1 MGEGE
6 PPAFQRA
13 VGEGDSSDILMA
25 GLEIILLLLLP
36 LAAASGW
43 YVARR
48 RERYGQE
55 GRTLSADY
63 LRGLNHLVNEDAD
76 KAIEVFVK
84 LLEVDNETAEVHL
97 ALGNLF
103 RRQGEVDRALRIH
116 QNLVARPNL
125 KTQHRNQACYELAQD
140 YLRAGVLDRAESLF
154 TGLAEQGIFQE
165 RALAGL
171 VSIYEQ
177 GRDWAQA
184 IDTTRKLES
193 VVGHSLRPVIAHYL
207 CELAEVERRRR
218 NTAKA
223 QDYLKQAL
231 AEHRDC
237 VRASLL
243 QGAAL
248 EAAGEPVQA
257 IEAYQ
262 RVTRQAIGF
271 ATEILE
277 PLERCYAAAQ
287 DLEGWR
293 RFLQSLSE
301 RFDGI
306 APAIA
311 MARLMVR
318 EGREQAAIEYLSAT
332 LKQRPNWLGFHT
344 LLGLVYPQT
353 QGEPTGALEGLKSS
367 LKRMIEVCARYRCG
381 HCGFDGRNLH
391 WQCPRCKHWNT
402 LTPLPDLVM
411 STPEPLLPIAAK
423 RKPQAA

>member
-1 MGEGE
+1 
-6 PPAFQRA
+6 
-13 VGEGDSSDILMA
+13 MA
-25 GLEIILLLLLP
+25 GVEIILLLLLP

-48 RERYGQE
+48 RERFGE
-55 GRTLSADY
+55 GSRTLSADY

-177 GRDWAQA
+177 GRDWHQA

-207 CELAEVERRRR
+207 CELAEIERRRR
-218 NTAKA
+218 NSTKA
-223 QDYLKQAL
+223 QEYLKQAL
-231 AEHRDC
+231 AEHKDC

-243 QGAAL
+243 QGSLL
-248 EAAGEPVQA
+248 EAAGDYGQA

-262 RVTRQAIGF
+262 RVPRQDLELAGE
-271 ATEILE
+271 ALE
-277 PLERCYAAAQ
+277 PLERCYAAGQ

-293 RFLQSLSE
+293 QFLESLIQ

-306 APAIA
+306 APRIA
-311 MARLMVR
+311 MARLLVR
-318 EGREQAAIEYLSAT
+318 EGKEPAAIEYLSMA

-344 LLGLVYPQT
+344 LLGLVYPQA
-353 QGEPTGALEGLKSS
+353 QAEPTGALEGLKAS
-367 LKRMIEVCARYRCG
+367 LKRMIELGARYRCG

-391 WQCPRCKHWNT
+391 WQCPRCKQWNT
-402 LTPLPDLVM
+402 LAPLPDLAM
-411 STPEPLLPIAAK
+411 STPEPLPRLSATLKQIKA
-423 RKPQAA
+423 

>member
-1 MGEGE
+1 
-6 PPAFQRA
+6 
-13 VGEGDSSDILMA
+13 MA
-25 GLEIILLLLLP
+25 GFDFLLLLLLP

-48 RERYGQE
+48 RPSQGEDS
-55 GRTLSADY
+55 RTLSADY

-171 VSIYEQ
+171 ISIYEQ
-177 GRDWAQA
+177 GRDWHQA

-193 VVGHSLRPVIAHYL
+193 VVGHSLRPVIAHYQ

-218 NTAKA
+218 NTARA

-237 VRASLL
+237 VRANLL

-248 EAAGEPVQA
+248 EAAGDHAQA

-262 RVTRQAIGF
+262 RVTRQDLNF
-271 ATEILE
+271 ASEILE
-277 PLERCYAAAQ
+277 PLERCYAARQ

-293 RFLQSLSE
+293 HFLESLIE

-306 APAIA
+306 APCIA
-311 MARLMVR
+311 MARLLVR
-318 EGREQAAIEYLSAT
+318 EGREPAAIEYLSAA
-332 LKQRPNWLGFHT
+332 LKRRPNWLGFHT
-344 LLGLVYPQT
+344 LLGLVYPQPQT
-353 QGEPTGALEGLKSS
+353 EPTGALEGLKAS
-367 LKRMIEVCARYRCG
+367 LKRMIDVSSRYRCG
-381 HCGFDGRNLH
+381 NCGFDGRNLH
-391 WQCPRCKHWNT
+391 WQCPRCKHWST
-402 LTPLPDLVM
+402 LAPLPDLVM
-411 STPEPLLPIAAK
+411 NTPEPLPRLSATLKPAK
-423 RKPQAA
+423 T